1 MPNGI
6 EVSAVMPCLNEEQ
19 TVGICI
25 EKAQRC
31 FRELG
36 IRGEVVVCDN
46 GSTDSSVSVVERLGA
61 RVVRETTPGYGAAL
75 MRGIEAAR
83 GEIVII
89 ADSDDSYDWLDL
101 AGYVHEI
108 RAGYDLV
115 VGDRFAG
122 GIEAGAMPLLHRYLG
137 NPVLS
142 FLARFC
148 YRTTV
153 RDFHCGMRAFT
164 KSAYGAMKLK
174 TTGMEFATEMIANA
188 ALQGL
193 RIGQVPVKL
202 RPDGRN
208 RPPHLRS
215 FRDGWRHLR
224 FIFTYAPDHLYLLP
238 GGLLLLIGFL
248 LSALLAPGPVT
259 LRGFYLGIH
268 FLALGCMLVLTGFNI
283 VTFGVFAKVIISRDL
298 TSIKSRLVKWS
309 ESRFSLERGLIA
321 GGAVLLPGL
330 AEDFF
335 LLYRWIG
342 SGRGPM
348 GDSSHSAFV
357 ATTLITLG
365 LNIMLS
371 SFLLNLLLIE
381 RRRPA
386 RPAPVEADSQH
397 QPVH

>member
-1 MPNGI
+1 
-6 EVSAVMPCLNEEQ
+6 
-19 TVGICI
+19 
-25 EKAQRC
+25 
-31 FRELG
+31 
-36 IRGEVVVCDN
+36 
-46 GSTDSSVSVVERLGA
+46 
-61 RVVRETTPGYGAAL
+61 
-75 MRGIEAAR
+75 
-83 GEIVII
+83 
-89 ADSDDSYDWLDL
+89 
-101 AGYVHEI
+101 
-108 RAGYDLV
+108 
-115 VGDRFAG
+115 
-122 GIEAGAMPLLHRYLG
+122 
-137 NPVLS
+137 
-142 FLARFC
+142 
-148 YRTTV
+148 
-153 RDFHCGMRAFT
+153 
-164 KSAYGAMKLK
+164 
-174 TTGMEFATEMIANA
+174 
-188 ALQGL
+188 
-193 RIGQVPVKL
+193 
-202 RPDGRN
+202 
-208 RPPHLRS
+208 
-215 FRDGWRHLR
+215 
-224 FIFTYAPDHLYLLP
+224 
-238 GGLLLLIGFL
+238 LLLIGFL